1 MKITKE
7 SLRTII
13 LQELINTVSGTDQ
26 ANRRIIMYRT
36 GAYKTLVRDAFETLS
51 QLEDSIRESGN
62 LEEMDLEGL
71 KNNELSLLRNKI
83 SSIEGL
89 LKLKLKG
96 KSVARDLNRRNI
108 EFGTGPFATLIRTA
122 FETLERV
129 EDSIRSS
136 SNLEKMDLN
145 GLKDNEVERLRD
157 KISFIESFIDEK
169 LEG

>member
-62 LEEMDLEGL
+62 
-71 KNNELSLLRNKI
+71 
-83 SSIEGL
+83 
-89 LKLKLKG
+89 
-96 KSVARDLNRRNI
+96 LNRRNI